1 MNVPRRNVE
10 LKARDANPARSLS
23 ACASLAAADHGVLR
37 QRDTYFNAANGRL
50 KLREQAGD
58 RPHLIAYERTDRPDW
73 RTSRYRIVEV
83 DQADE
88 LKDALA
94 AALGVRV
101 VVVKERRLFLWES
114 VRIHLDR
121 VEKLGSFIEFEAVA
135 PPESDLSQ
143 ETERVGFLRETFQIA
158 ESELVA
164 TSYSDLLTP

>member
-1 MNVPRRNVE
+1 MNVSRRNVE
-10 LKARDANPARSLS
+10 LKARDVDPAGSLS
-23 ACASLAAADHGVLR
+23 ACASLGAEDHGVLT
-37 QRDTYFNAANGRL
+37 QRDTYFNAVSGRL
-50 KLREQAGD
+50 KLREQDGD
-58 RPHLIAYERTDRPDW
+58 RPHLIAYERTDLPGR

-114 VRIHLDR
+114 VRIHLDT

-135 PPESDLSQ
+135 PPESDLSR
-143 ETERVGFLRETFQIA
+143 ETEMVGLLRETFQIA
-158 ESELVA
+158 DSELVA